1 MMRWSIQPYHAWAQP
16 DEEFKALLTGEAARN
31 AIATADACTRSRFE
45 NRKVKLSEI
54 TGVKI
59 RMKLDK
65 YRGIIPAFYALL
77 RQGRRGK

>member
-1 MMRWSIQPYHAWAQP
+1 MMRWSTLTISCMAPSP

-54 TGVKI
+54 TGVK
-59 RMKLDK
+59 
-65 YRGIIPAFYALL
+65 
-77 RQGRRGK
+77 